1 MDSLEKNIQAKRGEL
16 DYVEQVEETQLW
28 NTIQLQLG
36 VAPPAKRVS
45 FMKWWAVAASIA
57 LLVLMV
63 STILMWQQLQRN
75 GDLIQYSLSS
85 LSPELEQQEENYKQI
100 IQAKKQEIN
109 FDQLNP
115 GEFQALFEE
124 LEILDNL
131 YQEYAAQIPIYG
143 KNDRLINTLIKYYEL
158 KIRILEQLENEL
170 IKKKHYENYD
180 REIKM

>member
-1 MDSLEKNIQAKRGEL
+1 MDSLEKEIQAKRGEL
-16 DYVEQVEETQLW
+16 DYVEPVEEIQLW
-28 NTIQLQLG
+28 NNIQTQLG
-36 VAPPAKRVS
+36 TPPKAKRVS
-45 FMKWWAVAASIA
+45 LVKWWAVAASIA
-57 LLVLMV
+57 LFALIV
-63 STILMWQQLQRN
+63 STVLMWQQLQQN
-75 GDLIQYSLSS
+75 EELLQYSLSS

-115 GEFQALFEE
+115 SEFQALFEE
-124 LEILDNL
+124 LNILDNL

-143 KNDRLINTLIKYYEL
+143 KNDRLINTLVKYYEL

-180 REIKM
+180 REINM

>member
-16 DYVEQVEETQLW
+16 DYAEQVEETQLW
-28 NTIQLQLG
+28 NNIQAQLG
-36 VAPPAKRVS
+36 TVQPTKQRS
-45 FMKWWAVAASIA
+45 LMQWWAMAASIA
-57 LLVLMV
+57 LLALIV
-63 STILMWQQLQRN
+63 STVLMWQQLQQN
-75 GDLIQYSLSS
+75 EEMIHYSLSS
-85 LSPELEQQEENYKQI
+85 LSPELEQKENNYKQI
-100 IQAKKQEIN
+100 IQAKKEAIQ

-115 GEFQALFEE
+115 QEFQALFEE
-124 LEILDNL
+124 LEILENL
-131 YQEYAAQIPIYG
+131 YQEYAAQIPMYG

>member
-1 MDSLEKNIQAKRGEL
+1 MDDLEKNIQAKRGEL

-28 NTIQLQLG
+28 NTIRSQLEA
-36 VAPPAKRVS
+36 APPAKQVS
-45 FMKWWAVAASIA
+45 FTKWWAIAASVA
-57 LLVLMV
+57 LVVLMI
-63 STILMWQQLQRN
+63 STVLMWQQLQRN
-75 GDLIQYSLSS
+75 EELLQYSLSS

-100 IQAKKQEIN
+100 IQTKKQEIN

-115 GEFQALFEE
+115 NEFQALFEE
-124 LEILDNL
+124 LEILDDL
-131 YQEYAAQIPIYG
+131 YQEYAAQIPMYG

-170 IKKKHYENYD
+170 IKKRHYENYD

>member
-1 MDSLEKNIQAKRGEL
+1 MDALEKNIQSQRGEL
-16 DYVEQVEETQLW
+16 DHVEQVDETQLW
-28 NTIQLQLG
+28 NTIRLQLE

-45 FMKWWAVAASIA
+45 LMKWWAVAASVV

-63 STILMWQQLQRN
+63 SSVLMWQQLQQN
-75 GDLIQYSLSS
+75 GELLQYSLSS

-100 IQAKKQEIN
+100 IQAKKQELN

-115 GEFQALFEE
+115 SEFQALFDE
-124 LEILDNL
+124 LAILDDL
-131 YQEYAAQIPIYG
+131 YQEYTAQIPMYG

-158 KIRILEQLENEL
+158 KIRVLEQLENEL

-180 REIKM
+180 KEIRM